1 MTSLLCRLDAAEI
14 DHGTVCAPCVGAL
27 AADLRACWPTGD
39 LHGLDVDLDIT
50 IAKMDVFPRSG
61 GGGKP
66 TEAPLPIRDKASD
79 VRRHLHA
86 TLAGWCRVILDD
98 APEVYGPT
106 CRQCD
111 HRSCRNI
118 RSTRTPADTI
128 AGMARFLHSQTTL
141 IRTAE
146 WGDSCVEEIRA
157 AVWQARRAVD
167 RPAERIYA
175 GPCPACEAAVYG
187 IAGRDKAWCR
197 TEGCEGV
204 VDDPQARREA
214 AVREAV
220 AAAPGKTVTAA
231 EAAMAS
237 RALGRPVTDRAV
249 RKMAAEGKIAP
260 VSTQRPA
267 RFLLGDILAVLDKKA
282 RVSA

>member
-27 AADLRACWPTGD
+27 AADLRACWPTGE

-50 IAKMDVFPRSG
+50 IAKLSVFPTG
-61 GGGKP
+61 GGGRGSSEP
-66 TEAPLPIRDKASD
+66 PLPINDAASD
-79 VRRHLHA
+79 VRRHLHT
-86 TLAGWCRVILDD
+86 TLAGWCRVILDTH
-98 APEVYGPT
+98 GG
-106 CRQCD
+106 Q
-111 HRSCRNI
+111 
-118 RSTRTPADTI
+118 TPADTI
-128 AGMARFLHSQTTL
+128 ADMARFLHSQTTL
-141 IRTAE
+141 IRVAE

-204 VDDPQARREA
+204 VEDPQARREA
-214 AVREAV
+214 AVRAAV
-220 AAAPGKTVTAA
+220 EAAPGKTVTAA

-249 RKMAAEGKIAP
+249 RKMAAEGKIVP
-260 VSTQRPA
+260 VTAARPA
-267 RFLLGDILAVLDKKA
+267 RFLLGDILAVLDKKT
-282 RVSA
+282 RVA

>member
-66 TEAPLPIRDKASD
+66 TETPLPINDAASD
-79 VRRHLHA
+79 ARRYLHGMLS
-86 TLAGWCRVILDD
+86 TWCRVILDD
-98 APEVYGPT
+98 HGGQA
-106 CRQCD
+106 
-111 HRSCRNI
+111 
-118 RSTRTPADTI
+118 PADTI
-128 AGMARFLHSQTTL
+128 AGMAKFLHSQTTL

-146 WGDSCVEEIRA
+146 WGDSCVEEIRD

-197 TEGCEGV
+197 TEGCEGF

-214 AVREAV
+214 AVRAAV
-220 AAAPGKTVTAA
+220 KAAPGKTVTAA

-237 RALGRPVTDRAV
+237 RALGRPITDRAV
-249 RKMAAEGKIAP
+249 RKMAAEGKITP

-267 RFLLGDILAVLDKKA
+267 RFLLGDILAVLDKRTRA
-282 RVSA
+282 TA